1 MNVLPAGRRGKANR
15 TCWREVWPHP
25 AGSVCEVATP
35 GEGARAAALTPNAS
49 FPLTMEPVSLS
60 MLATLSY
67 FGFFLSVVALALRA
81 IARHDPDES
90 VPPRM
95 MPNLHADDE
104 PYLRE
109 RE

>member
-15 TCWREVWPHP
+15 TCWREVWLRP
-25 AGSVCEVATP
+25 AGLVCEVATT
-35 GEGARAAALTPNAS
+35 GEGARPAALTPNAS
-49 FPLTMEPVSLS
+49 VPLTMNPVSLS

-67 FGFFLSVVALALRA
+67 FGFFLSVMTLALRA
-81 IARHDPDES
+81 IARYDPDES

-95 MPNLHADDE
+95 TPSPDADDE
-104 PYLRE
+104 PWPRE